1 MTENTKKSEKKAVF
15 LDTEVFDR
23 LNHDYTHRDLCTLN
37 SLAEDGQVRVVL
49 TTVTRG
55 EVLAHVNQRL
65 AEALHDT
72 KKAVD
77 RHRILKTTPTL
88 NFAFL
93 ESGEVLKK
101 VQEERA
107 KAFAA
112 FCRDSLATI
121 LDTGD
126 VNPEVVFR
134 DYFNGQ
140 PPFSLERKK
149 PEFPDAFV
157 AGALRK
163 WCEKE
168 DQELYA
174 VSADSDWKAICEG
187 DKRLI
192 YIPSLAAFLEL
203 FPDAA
208 LVAGLKTGLRSR
220 WDEVDKQ
227 IGEKFGDLSFYL
239 EDAEGEVEWVEL
251 IGTNEA
257 SLFVIEAEKGEVRFE
272 AECEVEFEA
281 HVRYELPHRYPY
293 YGDERDMYPDKETG
307 RVTSRVMVTAEIT
320 AAYDAE
326 DPEELSDIW
335 ASVFA
340 PRKEI
345 GVSIKRLLY
354 EDDY

>member
-1 MTENTKKSEKKAVF
+1 MSENTKKPEKKAVF

-37 SLAEDGQVRVVL
+37 SLAEDGQVRVIL

-65 AEALHDT
+65 ADALHDT

-107 KAFAA
+107 RAFAA

-121 LDTGD
+121 LNTKA
-126 VNPEVVFR
+126 VNPEDVFR

-140 PPFSLERKK
+140 PPFGLERKK

-174 VSADSDWKAICEG
+174 VSADSDWKAICAG

-208 LVAGLKTGLRSR
+208 LVAGLKIGLRSR
-220 WDEVDKQ
+220 WDEVDRQ
-227 IGEKFGDLSFYL
+227 IGDVFGDLSFHL
-239 EDAEGEVEWVEL
+239 EEAEGEVERVDV
-251 IGTNEA
+251 IGTNEVA
-257 SLFVIEAEKGEVRFE
+257 LFVIEAVKGEVHFE
-272 AECEVEFEA
+272 VECEVEFEA
-281 HVRYELPHRYPY
+281 HVRYEVPHRYSY
-293 YGDERDMYPDKETG
+293 YGDERDMYPEDDTG
-307 RVTSRVMVTAEIT
+307 CVTNCVTVTAEIT
-320 AAYDAE
+320 AAYEAE
-326 DPEELSDIW
+326 DPEELNDICV
-335 ASVFA
+335 SVVT
-340 PRKEI
+340 PWRGI

-354 EDDY
+354 